1 LLEGEAAAPL
11 KEYNIQHPGFPV
23 PERRKNMSKNYI
35 QSMLGENERI
45 LMVTRQHGFVLF
57 SSIIAEI
64 VVTLIVIAAI
74 SAMTFMNPMV
84 AFGYLLALV
93 PLGIMLRDVLV
104 WNNHEYIVTN
114 RRVIQVSGVFNK
126 DVVDSSLEKVNDVK
140 MTQSFFGRLFDYGD
154 VEILTASEIGVNL
167 FKRIGNPVKFK
178 TAMLNAKEK
187 LGYEGT
193 GPHPQRADSIPAQ
206 IAELDELRKQGIVT
220 DAEFQAK
227 KRELLAKM

>member
-1 LLEGEAAAPL
+1 MA
-11 KEYNIQHPGFPV
+11 KD
-23 PERRKNMSKNYI
+23 YI
-35 QSMLGENERI
+35 QRMLGENERI
-45 LMVTRQHGFVLF
+45 LLITRQHWFVLF
-57 SSIIAEI
+57 SAILAEI
-64 VVTLIVIAAI
+64 TITLLLIAAFSVATIYYPLAAIGFVLVFLPLI
-74 SAMTFMNPMV
+74 S
-84 AFGYLLALV
+84 
-93 PLGIMLRDVLV
+93 MLRDILI
-104 WNNHEYIVTN
+104 WTNHEYLVTN
-114 RRVIQVSGVFNK
+114 RRVIQISGIFNK
-126 DVVDSSLEKVNDVK
+126 NVVDSSLEKVNDVK

-193 GPHPQRADSIPAQ
+193 GTHAQRTDSIPAM

-227 KRELLAKM
+227 KKELLSKM